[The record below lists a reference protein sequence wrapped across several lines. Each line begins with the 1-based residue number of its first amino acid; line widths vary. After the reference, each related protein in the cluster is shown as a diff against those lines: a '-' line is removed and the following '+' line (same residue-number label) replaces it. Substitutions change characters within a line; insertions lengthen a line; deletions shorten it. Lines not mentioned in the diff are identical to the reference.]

1 MELFWPRGFEGTSM
15 ADLTAA
21 MGIRPPSLYAAFGS
35 KEQLFREA
43 VEHYVEGV
51 GAEIW
56 RGITTADTAYG
67 AVEGLL
73 MATAAAFTRGDCPT
87 GCLVVLSALHANTA
101 TEALR
106 AYLTDK
112 REQNTH
118 DLAQRL
124 SEGIATGETPSTAD
138 TLAIARFFVTVQHGM
153 SIQARDGATSATL
166 EVIARCALSAW
177 QPLLA
182 TPA

>member
-1 MELFWPRGFEGTSM
+1 MELFWQRGFEGTSM

-21 MGIRPPSLYAAFGS
+21 MEIGPPSLYAAFGS
-35 KEQLFREA
+35 KERLFREA
-43 VEHYVEGV
+43 VEHYVESV
-51 GAEIW
+51 GAAIW
-56 RGITTADTAYG
+56 RAMTTADTAYG
-67 AVEGLL
+67 AVEGSL

-87 GCLVVLSALHANTA
+87 GCLVVLSALHTNTA

-112 REQNTH
+112 REQNTR

-124 SEGIATGETPSTAD
+124 SEGIATGEIPSTAD
-138 TLAIARFFVTVQHGM
+138 TVAIARFFVTVQQGM
-153 SIQARDGATSATL
+153 SIQARDGATRATL
-166 EVIARCALSAW
+166 EAIARCALTAW

-182 TPA
+182 APA